1 MAAGLKRDIQC
12 RAARAVSRL
21 LKRQDFRVRKARP
34 EMKALPDAAALFDD
48 HGADH
53 WIRTG
58 RPPALRRKAKGQGH
72 VVEILCAANHR
83 FARTAEDRRP
93 VRAGFADFAR
103 DAAAGPTAFLASA
116 SANAACAAASRAIAT
131 R

>member
-1 MAAGLKRDIQC
+1 MMAAGFERHIER
-12 RAARAVSRL
+12 RAARAAAGL
-21 LKRQDFRVRKARP
+21 PERQDFRVRKARP
-34 EMKALPDAAALFDD
+34 EMKALPDDAALFDD

-58 RPPALRRKAKGQGH
+58 RPPALRGKTKSPRH
-72 VVEILCAANHR
+72 IVEILCAAGHR
-83 FARTAEDRRP
+83 FLRPTRERRP
-93 VRAGFADFAR
+93 GFADLAR
-103 DAAAGPTAFLASA
+103 DGADGPAVFLASA